1 MSMFVH
7 TVTPYQQLQNWRYS
21 QMDINIQQ
29 MGAFGAGTDFST
41 SIADAT
47 TNSFSTRATLAADQ
61 ALARTQQSAAAKAAA
76 KSGKP
81 LTHDQKIAAAQAA
94 GKNVLASLGLDYS
107 SMFAAP
113 SKSSTKSSS
122 GAYVPPTNAATG
134 HGFVASSAASLNA
147 LASVNVLA

>member
-7 TVTPYQQLQNWRYS
+7 TATPYQQLQNWRYS
-21 QMDINIQQ
+21 QTDINIQQ
-29 MGAFGAGTDFST
+29 MGALGAGTDFST
-41 SIADAT
+41 SIANAT
-47 TNSFSTRATLAADQ
+47 TNSFSTAATLAADQ
-61 ALARTQQSAAAKAAA
+61 ALARTQQSTAAKAAA

-94 GKNVLASLGLDYS
+94 GKNVLSSLGLDYS

-113 SKSSTKSSS
+113 APTKSSS
-122 GAYVPPTNAATG
+122 GAYVAPTNAATG